1 MIPRDIL
8 KKVRQIEIR
17 TRHMVTEVFAGQFHS
32 AFKGQGMEFE
42 EVREYVPGDDIRSID
57 WNVTA
62 RAGTP
67 FIKKFVEERELT
79 VMLVV
84 DVSASQGFGS
94 GNRLKR
100 DVAAEMA
107 AVLAFAAIRNQDK
120 VGLLLHTDVVE
131 RYIPPGKGTRH
142 VLRVISDVLNTK
154 PTGRGTRLVPAV
166 DYLNRIARRP
176 GVVFF
181 IGDFLLNEEF
191 RRPLA
196 ITAGRHDVVAVVL
209 GDKREQAWPKAGL
222 VEWEDA
228 ETGKRYLVDTSD
240 ERTRRRLTTLQ
251 LQKRE
256 KLRETLARAG
266 ADAIEIEC
274 GDPYERSFRKF
285 FETRSRRAR
294 NA

>member
-1 MIPRDIL
+1 MIPREIL

-17 TRHMVTEVFAGQFHS
+17 TRHIVTEVFAGQYHS

-42 EVREYVPGDDIRSID
+42 EVREYVAGDDVRSID

-67 FIKKFVEERELT
+67 FIKKFVEEREMT

-84 DVSASQGFGS
+84 DVSASQVFGS
-94 GNRLKR
+94 SARLKR

-120 VGLLLHTDVVE
+120 VGLLLHTDEVE
-131 RYIPPGKGTRH
+131 RYIPPAKGPRH
-142 VLRVISDVLNTK
+142 VLRVVSEVLNWAPRSK
-154 PTGRGTRLVPAV
+154 GTRLGPAIEMI
-166 DYLNRIARRP
+166 NRVARRP

-181 IGDFLLNEEF
+181 IGDFLTNEEF

-196 ITAGRHDVVAVVL
+196 ITARRHDTVTVVL

-228 ETGKRYLVDTSD
+228 ETGKRYLIDTSD
-240 ERTRRRLTTLQ
+240 NRTRQKFAAMQARRREQ
-251 LQKRE
+251 L
-256 KLRETLARAG
+256 LATLARAG
-266 ADAIEIEC
+266 TDALEIEC
-274 GDPYERSFRKF
+274 GEPYEKAFHKF
-285 FETRSRRAR
+285 FEQRAR
-294 NA
+294 RRQAA

>member
-1 MIPRDIL
+1 MIPREIL

-17 TRHMVTEVFAGQFHS
+17 TRHMVTEVFAGQYHS

-67 FIKKFVEERELT
+67 FIKKFIEERELT

-84 DVSASQGFGS
+84 DVSGSLTFGS
-94 GNRLKR
+94 TARLKR

-120 VGLLLHTDVVE
+120 VGLLLHSDGIE
-131 RYIPPGKGTRH
+131 RYIPPGKGPRH
-142 VLRVISDVLNTK
+142 VLRVVSEVLNPRPK
-154 PTGRGTRLVPAV
+154 STRTSLIPAIE
-166 DYLNRIARRP
+166 YLNRILRRP

-181 IGDFLLNEEF
+181 IGDFLVNEEF

-196 ITAGRHDVVAVVL
+196 ITARRHDVVAVVL
-209 GDKREQAWPKAGL
+209 GDRREKHWPRVGL

-228 ETGKRYLVDTSD
+228 ETGERRLVDTSD
-240 ERTRRRLTTLQ
+240 ARTRRALESLQ
-251 LQKRE
+251 TKKRD
-256 KLRETLARAG
+256 LLHETLARAG
-266 ADAIEIEC
+266 ADALPIEC
-274 GDPYERSFRKF
+274 GEPYERAFQKF
-285 FETRSRRAR
+285 FETRARRLKSA
-294 NA
+294 